1 MEFVHYLCVLFAL
14 PFDFLLEN
22 FRLFSENLTGEYA
35 LNMFG
40 AGIIFD
46 TTAILYSNA
55 LFILLF
61 LLPFHWKENA
71 TFYKVVRWIFTV
83 VNGFFLISNLVD
95 CVYFRFSG
103 RRTTMSVFQE
113 FSNEGGGNLASIF
126 MDEFISHWYLVVLA
140 AVFCYAIYKLYRAPR
155 NIPVYSEVAILSD
168 TDRYFA
174 GCHNFFTVFGMRGGM
189 TTATRPITI
198 SNANQYV
205 DRRWMG
211 WC

>member
-95 CVYFRFSG
+95 CVYFRFPDG
-103 RRTTMSVFQE
+103 
-113 FSNEGGGNLASIF
+113 
-126 MDEFISHWYLVVLA
+126 VL
-140 AVFCYAIYKLYRAPR
+140 P
-155 NIPVYSEVAILSD
+155 
-168 TDRYFA
+168 
-174 GCHNFFTVFGMRGGM
+174 
-189 TTATRPITI
+189 
-198 SNANQYV
+198 
-205 DRRWMG
+205 
-211 WC
+211 